1 MMATK
6 RRKKGT
12 NTMRQLFRS
21 LCCAGLLA
29 GLAGIASA
37 AQVNGILIDKMCSAK
52 ATSGGQKAAMAHD
65 TECAKAPA
73 CEKSGYGV
81 FTADNKWL
89 AFDDA
94 GNKKAVAALKG
105 TKKKDDLK
113 VQVSGD
119 VQGDSIKVTKV
130 KLM

>member
-1 MMATK
+1 
-6 RRKKGT
+6 
-12 NTMRQLFRS
+12 MRQLFRG

-29 GLAGIASA
+29 GLAGLASA

-52 ATSGGQKAAMAHD
+52 ATKGGQAAAVAHD
-65 TECAKAPA
+65 AACATAPA

-113 VQVSGD
+113 VQVTGD
-119 VQGDSIKVTKV
+119 VQGDTIKVTNV